1 MGKLRLYSTDI
12 PPEALAQERAML
24 YQSYSPERKFK
35 ELLALIETARILNNG
50 KPLKKPQGKGVIIT
64 KQK

>member
-1 MGKLRLYSTDI
+1 MGKLHLYNTEI
-12 PPEALAQERAML
+12 PLEALAHERAML
-24 YQSYSPERKFK
+24 YQSYSPERKFN

-50 KPLKKPQGKGVIIT
+50 EPLKKPQGKGIIIS

>member
-1 MGKLRLYSTDI
+1 
-12 PPEALAQERAML
+12 ML

-50 KPLKKPQGKGVIIT
+50 EPLKKPQGKGVIIT